1 MNGLIPGLISRLIS
15 RPTKHRA
22 VIAAVA
28 VCAGAVVVADAC
40 LMLPGVPAQAYLDL
54 GATGQGRVGWICGI
68 SSSTGQVL
76 GGYASVTF
84 INERY
89 AVTAAHVVDALFAN
103 GNYARI
109 GTGGNFSSDPGQ
121 TADAFEV
128 TFYPGYP
135 GGSPTNSPDIAILR
149 LATPLKGITQ
159 VEYGNASPFDVVT
172 SYGYGFAFHAGAPIV
187 PPDGFRRGWN
197 APVYPGAPLFGSDQ
211 WYNWTPFG
219 GGGGSA
225 TPVNGKALAGD
236 SGGGV
241 FNAQGQ
247 LVGINFGQ
255 SGNGASVGTTSYL
268 DLAQPEVL
276 AWVQAN
282 TTIPPTCGAD
292 INCDGGVNS
301 KDLGALLSA
310 WGEPGPTDI
319 DDSGATDS
327 ADLGTLLSEW
337 TG

>member
-1 MNGLIPGLISRLIS
+1 MMRGPIPRL
-15 RPTKHRA
+15 TKHRA

-54 GATGQGRVGWICGI
+54 GATGQGRVGYLKQIT
-68 SSSTGQVL
+68 STGQV
-76 GGYASVTF
+76 GWASVTF

-89 AVTAAHVVDALFAN
+89 AITSAHLVAAFFNGGALQVGTGVNYLTDPGTVVDVADVLKHPSYQ
-103 GNYARI
+103 GM
-109 GTGGNFSSDPGQ
+109 PGA
-121 TADAFEV
+121 TD
-128 TFYPGYP
+128 T
-135 GGSPTNSPDIAILR
+135 TNPDIAILR

-159 VEYGNASPFDVVT
+159 VEYGNASPFEVVT
-172 SYGYGFAFHAGAPIV
+172 SFGYGFAFYAGQPTV
-187 PPDGFRRGWN
+187 PRDGFRRGWN
-197 APVYPGAPLFGSDQ
+197 AKVNPGAPLFGSDQ
-211 WYNWTPFG
+211 WYNYTAFG
-219 GGGGSA
+219 AGGA
-225 TPVNGKALAGD
+225 NVPVNGKGLGGD

-255 SGNGASVGTTSYL
+255 SGNGASVGTTSYN
-268 DLAQPEVL
+268 DLAQPVIL

-327 ADLGTLLSEW
+327 ADLGTLLSAW

>member
-54 GATGQGRVGWICGI
+54 GATGQGRVGYLKQIN
-68 SSSTGQVL
+68 SAGQI
-76 GGYASVTF
+76 GWASVTF

-89 AVTAAHVVDALFAN
+89 AITSAHLVTLLLQN
-103 GNYARI
+103 GGSLQV
-109 GTGGNFSSDPGQ
+109 GTGANYLTDPG
-121 TADAFEV
+121 TLVGVAEV
-128 TFYPGYP
+128 LVYPTYQ
-135 GGSPTNSPDIAILR
+135 GGNDVTNPDIAILR

-159 VEYGNASPFDVVT
+159 VEYGNASPFEVVT
-172 SYGYGFAFHAGAPIV
+172 SYGYGFAFYAGQPTV
-187 PPDGFRRGWN
+187 PRDGFRRGWN
-197 APVYPGAPLFGSDQ
+197 ARVRSSAPLFGNDQ
-211 WYNWTPFG
+211 WYNSTLFG
-219 GGGGSA
+219 DA
-225 TPVNGKALAGD
+225 NVPVNGKGLGGD

-255 SGNGASVGTTSYL
+255 SGNNASVGTTSYN

-327 ADLGTLLSEW
+327 ADLGTLLSAW

>member
-1 MNGLIPGLISRLIS
+1 MMRGPIPRL
-15 RPTKHRA
+15 TKHRA

-40 LMLPGVPAQAYLDL
+40 LMRPGVPAQAYLDL
-54 GATGQGRVGWICGI
+54 GATGQGRVGFLKGI
-68 SSSTGQVL
+68 SSSGQVDY
-76 GGYASVTF
+76 GSAAI
-84 INERY
+84 INPY
-89 AVTAAHVVDALFAN
+89 FVVTAGHVV
-103 GNYARI
+103 GNFLQAGGTI
-109 GTGGNFSSDPGQ
+109 QFGTGGNHFSDQGQ
-121 TADAFEV
+121 VANVAEAIFHPAFQQGAV
-128 TFYPGYP
+128 N
-135 GGSPTNSPDIAILR
+135 TNNPDIVILR

-172 SYGYGFAFHAGAPIV
+172 SYGYGFAFYAGAPIV

-197 APVYPGAPLFGSDQ
+197 ARVGIGAPFFGSDQ
-211 WYNWTPFG
+211 WYNYTQFVPG
-219 GGGGSA
+219 DVA
-225 TPVNGKALAGD
+225 VNGKGLSGD

-247 LVGINFGQ
+247 LVGINFAQ
-255 SGNGASVGTTSYL
+255 SGNGASVGSTSYL

-327 ADLGTLLSEW
+327 ADLGTLLSAW

>member
-1 MNGLIPGLISRLIS
+1 MMRGPIPRL
-15 RPTKHRA
+15 TKHRA

-54 GATGQGRVGWICGI
+54 GATGQGRVGWLKGT
-68 SSSTGQVL
+68 SSTGAT
-76 GGYASVTF
+76 GFASATIINSYYA
-84 INERY
+84 I
-89 AVTAAHVVDALFAN
+89 TAGHVVGDLLQTGGALQL
-103 GNYARI
+103 
-109 GTGGNFSSDPGQ
+109 GTGGNYFSDQGQ
-121 TADAFEV
+121 VANVAEAIFHPAFQQGAV
-128 TFYPGYP
+128 N
-135 GGSPTNSPDIAILR
+135 TNNPDIAILR

-159 VEYGNASPFDVVT
+159 VEYGNASPFEVVT
-172 SYGYGFAFHAGAPIV
+172 SYGYGFAFYAGQPTV
-187 PPDGFRRGWN
+187 PRDGFRRGWN
-197 APVYPGAPLFGSDQ
+197 AEVGSGSPFFGSDQ
-211 WYNWTPFG
+211 WYNWTRFAA
-219 GGGGSA
+219 A
-225 TPVNGKALAGD
+225 TNVPVNGKGLGGD

-247 LVGINFGQ
+247 LVGLNFAQ
-255 SGNGASVGTTSYL
+255 TGNGASVGSTSYL

-301 KDLGALLSA
+301 KDLGALLPA

-319 DDSGATDS
+319 DYSGATDS
-327 ADLGTLLSEW
+327 ADLGTLLSAW